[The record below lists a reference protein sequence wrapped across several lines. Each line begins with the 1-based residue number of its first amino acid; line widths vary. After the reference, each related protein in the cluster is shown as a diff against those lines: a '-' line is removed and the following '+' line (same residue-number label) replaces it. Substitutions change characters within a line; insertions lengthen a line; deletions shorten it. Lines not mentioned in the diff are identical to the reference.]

1 MTKTTRREH
10 LHVLTAVLGFA
21 AAGPTRAD
29 GNPLHDTWTGILE
42 AGNVLLTLR
51 FAIDAKGVVMTS
63 VDQGGVSVAGTDVVV
78 EGPRISV
85 SFKPIHARFEGVLS
99 DERHLDGVF
108 TQGRAIKLRLTRGD
122 IAEAPPEQAW
132 PVLTQGVLE
141 EKRAVAGTPGMG
153 VAWSRGGRSKVLVAG
168 LRCSDAQAV
177 VQPDDLWHW
186 GSITKSMT
194 ATLCARLVEAGVV
207 RWDTTVGQVL
217 DDEGAMVP
225 QAYRDATLLHL
236 LSHRAGLQP
245 NIAEINDFSRAS
257 PDTRAERLRYARLAL
272 AQTPVAGLGAKQA
285 YSNNGYVVVGAML
298 EKLTRRPWETLLQA
312 EVFAPLGI
320 QRAGFG
326 APGSHGRLDQP
337 VGHVVTE
344 GQRAPR
350 FPGGPGDDNPVAMGP
365 SGRVHMP
372 LTDMLVHLRAHL
384 ERPAAVLKTATWDK
398 LHTPHFGD
406 NCALGW
412 YTRKDG
418 RLWHGGSNTMWF
430 GQVLVDPKTGTVGA
444 VCGNDAA
451 PRTRAVVDELL
462 FSARATP
469 LG

>member
-85 SFKPIHARFEGVLS
+85 NFKPIHARFEGVLS

-168 LRCSDAQAV
+168 LRCSDAQAA

-225 QAYRDATLLHL
+225 QAYRDATKLHL
-236 LSHRAGLQP
+236 LRA
-245 NIAEINDFSRAS
+245 
-257 PDTRAERLRYARLAL
+257 
-272 AQTPVAGLGAKQA
+272 
-285 YSNNGYVVVGAML
+285 
-298 EKLTRRPWETLLQA
+298 
-312 EVFAPLGI
+312 
-320 QRAGFG
+320 
-326 APGSHGRLDQP
+326 
-337 VGHVVTE
+337 
-344 GQRAPR
+344 
-350 FPGGPGDDNPVAMGP
+350 
-365 SGRVHMP
+365 
-372 LTDMLVHLRAHL
+372 
-384 ERPAAVLKTATWDK
+384 
-398 LHTPHFGD
+398 
-406 NCALGW
+406 C
-412 YTRKDG
+412 
-418 RLWHGGSNTMWF
+418 
-430 GQVLVDPKTGTVGA
+430 
-444 VCGNDAA
+444 CCC
-451 PRTRAVVDELL
+451 
-462 FSARATP
+462 
-469 LG
+469 